1 MQALL
6 IGSGG
11 REHALACEGCKT
23 ILCFDITK
31 ASGYYSQMAGVLAG
45 FAFAAIILLIQSQPL
60 GQPNQQQRA
69 NLQKVLISFITAFLG
84 LVITTFL
91 YAVVSGEEVMAPRA
105 MTLGFVSSIAF
116 SIAVLDLFYG
126 VVWLFKAWDM
136 GDIATTSGRIAGFVL
151 PLIIYIYMGVTA
163 LDMLAVAEGQR
174 VTGTWIF
181 WFTIALGP
189 ILFLIVWALWK
200 RLKRLV
206 LLVLSSD
213 SAVRGTAYISLGLIS
228 LAALGTALFS
238 EFDIFF
244 SFPRWVIALLM
255 FIIVIFLVIYIFLIR
270 AIQEGGGEE

>member
-11 REHALACEGCKT
+11 CKHALAYEGCKT

-151 PLIIYIYMGVTA
+151 PLIVYTYMGVTA
-163 LDMLAVAEGQR
+163 LDMLAVAEGKR

-189 ILFLIVWALWK
+189 MLFLIVWALWK
-200 RLKRLV
+200 RLKRLA
-206 LLVLSSD
+206 LVLSSD
-213 SAVRGTAYISLGLIS
+213 SAFRGTAYISLGLIS

-238 EFDIFF
+238 EFDIFL

-255 FIIVIFLVIYIFLIR
+255 FIIVIVLVIYIFLIR